1 MGKET
6 NPLVQFCQLDRYFF
20 GLLAV
25 QVGVQKGLLLD
36 ELSEDEGEQLLVCG
50 SKGDCQSAL

>member
-1 MGKET
+1 MGEET
-6 NPLVQFCQLDRYFF
+6 NPLVQFCQLDRYLC

-50 SKGDCQSAL
+50 SKGDCQ